1 MTMTEKKPKYA
12 LLILSF
18 IFLFHPNVHII
29 DILPDFIAFYLISKL
44 LERAADSSPYF
55 EEARAAFIK
64 LMWVSIVKLP
74 ALVMVVNLGGMQGD
88 LVALVALSFAIA
100 DMLLSLSAV
109 RYLFDAIFYLGE
121 RSAESALLSPF
132 PIGKGRSLSP
142 EAYRSA
148 TYLFVIVKYAL
159 ATLPE
164 FLRLTRGDSVSS
176 TVVSYDFFYPLTVV
190 LVQLL
195 ALTVGAIWL
204 VRSIRYA
211 RHTVLSGAFDRAID
225 EMQGNSHE
233 QRYTARYH
241 QRVIF
246 SGFAVLA
253 ISAFLTVLLRPG
265 AMGGAPIIPTLLF
278 PLVFTYGIFLLR
290 RYLTGTRTLYVLGL
304 SASVLGLVSFVMSS
318 VFFEEYTLHDMLK
331 NEAARAQYMP
341 IQILCTVECILA
353 CAMLVCFALSM
364 RTLIRSHTGAVHIT
378 DEYRE
383 SDRIYHTGLYKR
395 VAIFSLLG
403 VAVMLCRCAEVIFY
417 GIPKQIGVGQFEEIQ
432 STIVTPM
439 VPWFGTMCGFVAL
452 AFILYS
458 LYLFSLLKDEVK
470 LKYE

>member
-1 MTMTEKKPKYA
+1 MTKTEKKTKYV

-44 LERAADSSPYF
+44 LERPADSSPYF
-55 EEARAAFIK
+55 EEARAAFGK
-64 LMWVSIVKLP
+64 LMWVSILKLP

-88 LVALVALSFAIA
+88 LVALVALSFAVA
-100 DMLLSLSAV
+100 DLLLSLTAV

-121 RSAESALLSPF
+121 RSSAGALLSPF
-132 PIGKGRSLSP
+132 PIGRGRTLSP

-148 TYLFVIVKYAL
+148 TYLFVIAKYTL

-176 TVVSYDFFYPLTVV
+176 SVLSYDFFYPITVV

-195 ALTVGAIWL
+195 ALVVGVVWL
-204 VRSIRYA
+204 VRSIRYVH
-211 RHTVLSGAFDRAID
+211 HTVLSGALDAAVD
-225 EMQGNSHE
+225 EMQERSPS

-253 ISAFLTVLLRPG
+253 VSTFLTVLLRPG
-265 AMGGAPIIPTLLF
+265 AMGGAPMIPTLLF
-278 PLVFTYGIFLLR
+278 PLVFTYAVFLLR
-290 RYLTGTRTLYVLGL
+290 RYLCGTRTLYVLGL
-304 SASVLGLVSFVMSS
+304 CASAIGLVSFIMSS
-318 VFFEEYTLHDMLK
+318 IFFEEYTLHDMLK
-331 NEAARAQYMP
+331 DEAARAQYMP
-341 IQILCTVECILA
+341 IQILCGVECILA
-353 CAMLVCFALSM
+353 CAMLIYFAISM
-364 RTLIRSHTGAVHIT
+364 RTLIRAHTGATHIT

-383 SDRIYHTGLYKR
+383 SDRIYHSALNKRILY
-395 VAIFSLLG
+395 FSLIGIL
-403 VAVMLCRCAEVIFY
+403 VMLARCAEVIFY
-417 GIPKQIGVGQFEEIQ
+417 GMPKQIGVGQFEEIQ

-439 VPWFGTMCGFVAL
+439 IPWFGTLCGFVSVG
-452 AFILYS
+452 FILYG